1 MLCALLATDLP
12 PNGDYRTIQ
21 VFLRL
26 ADDGWRMASLYF
38 CQPHTQNQGMLRA
51 ILNREDCQHLAAPG
65 NITYVGQEFPTLA
78 NGQPQ
83 ERDFAVLK
91 VDADE
96 GDALWRPG
104 FYRVDADLMELNSV
118 LLTLAR

>member
-1 MLCALLATDLP
+1 
-12 PNGDYRTIQ
+12 
-21 VFLRL
+21 
-26 ADDGWRMASLYF
+26 MASLYF

-51 ILNREDCQHLAAPG
+51 ILTREDCQHLAAPSA
-65 NITYVGQEFPTLA
+65 ITYLGDEFPNFAKDHRT
-78 NGQPQ
+78 

-91 VDADE
+91 VDVEEADTK
-96 GDALWRPG
+96 WRSG

>member
-1 MLCALLATDLP
+1 
-12 PNGDYRTIQ
+12 
-21 VFLRL
+21 
-26 ADDGWRMASLYF
+26 MASLYF

-65 NITYVGQEFPTLA
+65 
-78 NGQPQ
+78 
-83 ERDFAVLK
+83 FAVLK
-91 VDADE
+91 VDAEEADTK
-96 GDALWRPG
+96 WRPG